1 MRTPRVVLDTGVF
14 LAQLGSGL
22 RDGSVWQFIL
32 MGRIIPLVSRAT
44 YLEFYRKLNDFNVEP
59 MERDSILAE
68 YLKYAEFTEVVPAY
82 DGNIGRDEDDRPFVE
97 LAIAKEA
104 DALVSLDN
112 DLLDCNG
119 WWDFPVI
126 NVSGLVALVRANE

>member
-1 MRTPRVVLDTGVF
+1 MKVPRVVLDTGVF

-22 RDGSVWQFIL
+22 RDGSVWQFIIT
-32 MGRIIPLVSRAT
+32 GRIIPLVSLAT
-44 YLEFYRKLNDFNVEP
+44 YEEFRRKLDDFGVDP
-59 MERDSILAE
+59 LERDSILAE
-68 YLKYAEFTEVVPAY
+68 YVYFAEHADSVPAY